1 MLTGTVDASEW
12 LLMKQALEAVLSGC
26 SLHDLHCELVV
37 VGGDICCA
45 IDRSKLVLSRC
56 NLVMLCFSVDTKSP
70 ELLVK
75 IFHVSLNSCLDS
87 TEIVIFK
94 FLTLWSRCAVKRS
107 ACKDKILSLCIH
119 LSVYKEVFLLRTN
132 VCCNSCCV

>member
-12 LLMKQALEAVLSGC
+12 LLMKQALEAVLSSC

-45 IDRSKLVLSRC
+45 IYRSKLVLSRS

-70 ELLVK
+70 ELKENALKEAEAYKAQKAKEVTERINTESEKITSAQNEKTTVLDK
-75 IFHVSLNSCLDS
+75 IFEEKH
-87 TEIVIFK
+87 TQWEKEIFDNIISPK
-94 FLTLWSRCAVKRS
+94 
-107 ACKDKILSLCIH
+107 
-119 LSVYKEVFLLRTN
+119 
-132 VCCNSCCV
+132 